1 MGKYLPM
8 NNSGETFSRV
18 QKEIGCFVRAK
29 RKEAGMS
36 QEALSEK
43 CGIVRRTLFSLE
55 AGEGGNLGTLL
66 SVLGELGALESSTAG
81 FREKSAKPVKTH
93 KVEKKAKDKQTTT
106 GEIHGLWTIT
116 LGYRSGRMSFGNSA

>member
-1 MGKYLPM
+1 M

-55 AGEGGNLGTLL
+55 AGEGANLGTLL
-66 SVLGELGALESSTAG
+66 SVLAELGALESSMEG
-81 FREKSAKPVKTH
+81 FREKRTKTVQAP
-93 KVEKKAKDKQTTT
+93 KVEKQVVEKESTT
-106 GEIHGLWTIT
+106 G
-116 LGYRSGRMSFGNSA
+116 GNPWVMDDHLRL